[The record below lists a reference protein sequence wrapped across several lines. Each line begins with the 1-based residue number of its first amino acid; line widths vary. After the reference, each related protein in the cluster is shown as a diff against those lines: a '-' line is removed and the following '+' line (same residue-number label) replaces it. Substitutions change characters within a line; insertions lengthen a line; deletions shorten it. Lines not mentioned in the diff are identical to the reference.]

1 MRLTEIK
8 LDAELWP
15 RSKEDKETVE
25 RYTEIFE
32 ELPPIAVQKGT
43 GKLIDGWHR
52 FYAASKLG
60 LREMQAEEVEIPDN
74 LIFGEAV
81 KRNLKHGLP
90 LKGLEREKAILRLSQ
105 DGLSARQIAEILQCH
120 HTSVLRI
127 LKASKTQVD
136 TGAIAP
142 LPIQHRIAIAD
153 APPEKQPEIAKAV
166 ADKKLTEKETKTII
180 EAMNSPTITDEDLDT
195 MLHDPIARPF
205 LRDEK
210 GEKIQSLDSATREM
224 ETVKKEASEQ
234 TTVKFWDTLRKL
246 HKELSRYQPEEI
258 ARGVDKISLPLALD
272 TANSIISWFEAFKLE
287 GAKLGYWQISPND

>member
-1 MRLTEIK
+1 L
-8 LDAELWP
+8 LL
-15 RSKEDKETVE
+15 
-25 RYTEIFE
+25 
-32 ELPPIAVQKGT
+32 T

-60 LREMQAEEVEIPDN
+60 MREMQAEEVEIPDN

-153 APPEKQPEIAKAV
+153 APPEKQPEVAKAV
-166 ADKKLTEKETKTII
+166 VEKKLTERGTKTLV
-180 EAMNSPTITDEDLDT
+180 EAISSPTVTDEDRDA
-195 MLHDPIARPF
+195 MLHDPITRPYY
-205 LRDEK
+205 
-210 GEKIQSLDSATREM
+210 S
-224 ETVKKEASEQ
+224 
-234 TTVKFWDTLRKL
+234 
-246 HKELSRYQPEEI
+246 
-258 ARGVDKISLPLALD
+258 
-272 TANSIISWFEAFKLE
+272 
-287 GAKLGYWQISPND
+287 